1 VPLLK
6 PPDPQLPK
14 SATLRARQV
23 TRAHVCSPI
32 SCLSRLGTSGERSS
46 TMPPESVNDQFA
58 FLSNLMT
65 THAAMF
71 ETLRMN
77 LFRFCWAV
85 RNPPATAFSAYGQQ
99 RRGWRLL
106 IRGTRQEKIR

>member
-1 VPLLK
+1 MLAYLMPSSPRHIRREK
-6 PPDPQLPK
+6 QYY
-14 SATLRARQV
+14 AAR
-23 TRAHVCSPI
+23 I
-32 SCLSRLGTSGERSS
+32 DER
-46 TMPPESVNDQFA
+46 PVW

-85 RNPPATAFSAYGQQ
+85 RNPPATAFSAYGHQ

-106 IRGTRQEKIR
+106 IRGTRQEKIL